1 MKFLLLNGHGISMK
15 VDRAHLHITDG
26 RFSTEEEPAK
36 YVFHPQRIDIDSIV
50 IYGRSGNLS
59 LEAIRWL
66 VKHNVQVSI
75 LDWDGTMLTT
85 MLPPESVQVKTK
97 FVQYHAFDDKKLR
110 LKLAKKFIES
120 KFDRTQIVLDYLHQ
134 RYPGVDPVI
143 PYEPKSL
150 KDAKLIR
157 EVMGVEGAVAQHYWK
172 QFAKVIPE
180 KYEFESR
187 TGRYHTRPSGAGDQ
201 VNCMLN
207 YGYALL
213 EAECLRVINSVGLDA
228 HVGFLHEM
236 QSGKNSLAYDMQEL
250 FRFLVD
256 LAVINL
262 VERDAMTAKDFI
274 RTESYAL
281 RLRPTGAR
289 KMTEEVNAW
298 FNKTVEYQGKELMWS
313 YVMVLKGRELAQY
326 LTGKKQSVSFMKPEY
341 QVDRV
346 DTDEI
351 RRKILSISYADWKK
365 LGFSKGSLHYMKK
378 NAESEKPF
386 SLNQHVVERL
396 MVWDQLKETLSV

>member
-1 MKFLLLNGHGISMK
+1 MKFLLLNGHGITMK
-15 VDRAHLHITDG
+15 VDRARLHITDG
-26 RFSTEEEPAK
+26 RISTEEEPAT

-66 VKHNVQVSI
+66 AKHNVQVTI
-75 LDWDGTMLTT
+75 LDWDGKLLTT

-97 FVQYHAFDDKKLR
+97 FAQYRAFEDKKLR
-110 LKLAKKFIES
+110 LDLAKKFITS

-134 RYPGVDPVI
+134 RYPEVNPEI
-143 PYEPKSL
+143 RSES
-150 KDAKLIR
+150 AKLDGARTIR
-157 EVMGVEGAVAQHYWK
+157 EVMGIEGAVAQVYWK
-172 QFAKVIPE
+172 QFAKVIPD
-180 KYEFESR
+180 KYEFENRTSR
-187 TGRYHTRPSGAGDQ
+187 FRTRPSGAGDQ

-213 EAECLRVINSVGLDA
+213 EAECLRAINSVGLDA

-262 VERDAMTAKDFI
+262 VERDAMDAKDFV
-274 RTESYAL
+274 RTENYAL

-289 KMTEEVNAW
+289 KVTEEVNAW

-313 YVMVLKGRELAQY
+313 YVMLLKGRELAHY
-326 LTGKKQSVSFMKPEY
+326 LTGKKRGLDFIKPDY

-346 DTDEI
+346 DSAEI

-365 LGFSKGSLHYMKK
+365 LGFSKGTLYYMKQ
-378 NAESEKPF
+378 NARADKPF
-386 SLNQHVVERL
+386 SLNQHIIKRL
-396 MVWDQLKETLSV
+396 MRWGATG